1 MARASPDL
9 NSDPTRV
16 IQGLSGAAICGTGAI
31 GIACGL
37 AMPSVGL
44 LNICDSVALTQDAE

>member
-44 LNICDSVALTQDAE
+44 LNIYDSVALT